1 MDGAVVTD
9 GEGHDDA
16 VDGALLDEPRGH
28 RVLVRADDDV
38 VLKAALLTGGWPP
51 HRRALPTLLEAL
63 ALWHQ
68 VPVRCHLCRRPGL
81 VVEAWP
87 RRGSDGGAVTVHY
100 AVEVRA
106 PGRSRGQ
113 RISGLGSFVDVRQLD
128 LRGVR

>member
-1 MDGAVVTD
+1 MQLTALFSTNREVT
-9 GEGHDDA
+9 
-16 VDGALLDEPRGH
+16 

-68 VPVRCHLCRRPGL
+68 VPVRAVISAADLDSWSRLGL
-81 VVEAWP
+81 VEDL
-87 RRGSDGGAVTVHY
+87 DGGAVTVHY